1 MHIHW
6 VYDCSL
12 HETLEIL
19 DLYIGDLHLMTSS
32 LNFMVEVCSTC
43 NCTWW
48 SILWSCQ
55 TGRILSPTVKKM
67 KVHFHTLMP
76 HNFFTLTKLQDG
88 KGKSAEIYGVTKR
101 KKKQKQNGMKVKRNA
116 HILNQYF
123 LWHDRTWSL
132 LKTRYYLIT
141 VRRPWQHL
149 LIHGN

>member
-19 DLYIGDLHLMTSS
+19 DLYIGDLHLMTRSS

-76 HNFFTLTKLQDG
+76 YNFFTLTKLQDG
-88 KGKSAEIYGVTKR
+88 KGKKCGNIWCNQKKEKTKTKR
-101 KKKQKQNGMKVKRNA
+101 NESEKKCTYTRPILPLTWQNMIASKN
-116 HILNQYF
+116 
-123 LWHDRTWSL
+123 
-132 LKTRYYLIT
+132 
-141 VRRPWQHL
+141 
-149 LIHGN
+149 